1 MNLECIGYCKAFFV
15 CVHTTVRMF
24 LNKLSYASIST
35 PILNTRNY
43 HYLMLEYLGRQV
55 GKTDMTMTMAVR

>member
-1 MNLECIGYCKAFFV
+1 MRTHDCANVPTPIIIIID
-15 CVHTTVRMF
+15 
-24 LNKLSYASIST
+24 KLSYASIST

-43 HYLMLEYLGRQV
+43 HYLMLEFLGRQV